1 MKLNEIR
8 KAVEDYSAPGAA
20 PPSPDYWANLKQKWA
35 ALKPQILSDYW
46 PIIDDRIA
54 IIDRRL

>member
-8 KAVEDYSAPGAA
+8 KAVEDYSAPDA
-20 PPSPDYWANLKQKWA
+20 PPPNPEYWANLKQEWA

-54 IIDRRL
+54 IVDRRL